1 VELFGLGGAEPV
13 LLAAHASTGT
23 PQSTSG
29 WRIAGGAVL
38 REEHTPASGSRPAST
53 TRYTP
58 LSDGTMS
65 ESWPGS
71 GTVADQS
78 G

>member
-1 VELFGLGGAEPV
+1 VVLAGAEPV

-23 PQSTSG
+23 PQGVGS

-38 REEHTPASGSRPAST
+38 REEHTPASGTRPAST

-58 LSDGTMS
+58 LSNGTMA

-71 GTVADQS
+71 GTVADQA